1 MNTKVKTLTTV
12 SALLLAMALVTACG
26 DTNKTASGS
35 NQPAVNN
42 AGTNNQG
49 TAAPGDSEA
58 DNSKNNED
66 QGNTSTDNSGADNT
80 GSSEEGTGP
89 DIAAASDV
97 NSVAVLVNKEFA
109 LPDDYNPS
117 DLVYPNVRFTF
128 KEKIEKRMMRSEAA
142 KALENLFDGAEKD
155 GIYLAGVSAYRSH
168 KTQTA
173 LFNRYV
179 ERDGEEKAKTY
190 SAVPGHSEHETG
202 LAIDVSGSDGKCA
215 AEDCFGDTK
224 EAEWL
229 AKHASEYGFI
239 IRYPEGKD
247 SITGYKYE
255 PWHIRYVG
263 VDIASEIADRGIT
276 LEEYYGSIPVTAN
289 P

>member
-1 MNTKVKTLTTV
+1 MNTKVKTLTMV
-12 SALLLAMALVTACG
+12 SALLLAMALVTACN

-80 GSSEEGTGP
+80 GSSQEGTGP
-89 DIAAASDV
+89 DMAASSDV

-224 EAEWL
+224 EADWL

-263 VDIASEIADRGIT
+263 ADIASEIADRGIT

>member
-1 MNTKVKTLTTV
+1 MNKKVKTLTTV
-12 SALLLAMALVTACG
+12 SALLLAMALVTACN
-26 DTNKTASGS
+26 DTNKTASGD

-49 TAAPGDSEA
+49 NAVPGDSET
-58 DNSKNNED
+58 DNSKNND
-66 QGNTSTDNSGADNT
+66 QGNSSTDNSGADNT

-89 DIAAASDV
+89 DMAAASDV

>member
-1 MNTKVKTLTTV
+1 MNTKVKTLTMV
-12 SALLLAMALVTACG
+12 SALLLAMALVTACN

-42 AGTNNQG
+42 AGTNNLG

-80 GSSEEGTGP
+80 GSSQEGTGP
-89 DIAAASDV
+89 DMAAASDV

-142 KALENLFDGAEKD
+142 KALENLFEGAEKD

-224 EAEWL
+224 EADWL
-229 AKHASEYGFI
+229 AKHAPEYGFI

-263 VDIASEIADRGIT
+263 ADIASEIADRGIT

>member
-155 GIYLAGVSAYRSH
+155 GIYLAEVSAYRSH

>member
-26 DTNKTASGS
+26 DTNKTASGG

-49 TAAPGDSEA
+49 NAAPGDSEA
-58 DNSKNNED
+58 DNSKNNGD
-66 QGNTSTDNSGADNT
+66 QGNTSTDNSGANNT

-89 DIAAASDV
+89 DMAAASDV

-224 EAEWL
+224 EADWL
-229 AKHASEYGFI
+229 ANHASEYGFI

>member
-1 MNTKVKTLTTV
+1 MNKKVKTLNTV
-12 SALLLAMALVTACG
+12 SALLLAMALVTACN
-26 DTNKTASGS
+26 DTNKTASGD

-49 TAAPGDSEA
+49 NAVPGDSET
-58 DNSKNNED
+58 DNSKNND
-66 QGNTSTDNSGADNT
+66 QGNSSTDNSGADNT
-80 GSSEEGTGP
+80 GSPEEGTGP
-89 DIAAASDV
+89 DMAAASDV